1 MSLNNQILG
10 TMAQIATYDSANGHV
25 TGLTVAGNISANYFL
40 GNIANAI
47 GFNAYSNANV
57 ANYLSSS
64 SNIVIAVGNGNI
76 STANGNISTAN
87 YFLGNGALLTGIIT
101 TVSNAVN
108 GNSNVQVYANG
119 NITVSASGVAN
130 VLTVTS
136 NQIIGAANL
145 TVGNANISANYFLGN
160 GSQLTGVITSVSNVI
175 NGNSN
180 VQVYANGNITISAAS
195 VANVLTV
202 TANSIV
208 GAANL
213 TVGNSNVSANYFLGN
228 GALLTGVVTSV
239 SNVINGNSN
248 VQVYANSNIAF
259 TVAGASNVVTF
270 TANTANFTGNI
281 NTTANLTV
289 TNNAASNVAIANI
302 YVLKSSY
309 ANVGYGTAATVDT
322 FSSAAYLI
330 AEYNY
335 YWTQT
340 AAPAGNTQ
348 FGKFVVSQDGVNAY
362 IDIYSVGGSNVT
374 EQILFTA
381 SYATGN
387 VTVSANAIS
396 NLANATLRIS
406 KTYTSV

>member
-1 MSLNNQILG
+1 MSINNQILG

-25 TGLTVAGNISANYFL
+25 TGLTVTGNISANYIL
-40 GNIANAI
+40 GNIANAV

-64 SNIVIAVGNGNI
+64 SNIVIAIGNGNI

-101 TVSNAVN
+101 TVSNAIN

-119 NITVSASGVAN
+119 NVTISAAGVAN
-130 VLTVTS
+130 VLTVTANS
-136 NQIIGAANL
+136 IVAAANL
-145 TVGNANISANYFLGN
+145 TVGNSNVSANYFLGN

-180 VQVYANGNITISAAS
+180 I
-195 VANVLTV
+195 
-202 TANSIV
+202 
-208 GAANL
+208 
-213 TVGNSNVSANYFLGN
+213 
-228 GALLTGVVTSV
+228 
-239 SNVINGNSN
+239 
-248 VQVYANSNIAF
+248 QVYANSNIAF
-259 TVAGASNVVTF
+259 TVTGTSNVVIF
-270 TANTANFTGNI
+270 TASTANFTGNI

-289 TNNAASNVAIANI
+289 TNNAYFSANTFTTGNSNVTGNFNLTNNAYFSSNTFHTGNANFSANINALSNLIVTNNSYFSSNTFTTGNTTSNVAIANI

-381 SYATGN
+381 AYTAGN